1 MLEFTAF
8 ELLTQCGYSKTCTE
22 QESEPLLLRVWNFGI
37 MDRTVEG
44 VEDGSDLNF
53 DETAAGIESEGVL
66 AFAFLLKGDWIFSSP
81 LRERIIVNVRRN

>member
-1 MLEFTAF
+1 
-8 ELLTQCGYSKTCTE
+8 
-22 QESEPLLLRVWNFGI
+22 
-37 MDRTVEG
+37 MDQTVEG